1 VQRWLAHGSFPEA
14 KRRRRRPS
22 LIDSYERFVFQ
33 WWQQGNRNGLQL
45 YRELTAQG
53 YKGSSQAVYRYL
65 ARLRSP
71 QRHAG
76 ELSSPSK
83 RQRRKTVLAAP
94 TPLEN
99 FSAQRATW
107 LFMCQP
113 EKLDETQQNELALI
127 RQASREQQRPLIA

>member
-1 VQRWLAHGSFPEA
+1 MVGPWFLSVTAR
-14 KRRRRRPS
+14 RRRRRPS

-65 ARLRSP
+65 VRLRTP

-76 ELSSPSK
+76 GSLPLSK
-83 RQRRKTVLAAP
+83 RQRRKTVLAVP

-99 FSAQRATW
+99 FSAQRASLSVSVST
-107 LFMCQP
+107 
-113 EKLDETQQNELALI
+113 
-127 RQASREQQRPLIA
+127 REAGQDTAK